1 MFPSAADA
9 TDFVGAVAARGL
21 EYTGPDNTDDPIDLR
36 AHADRSLPDRLLGK
50 AFTGVYKQFAERIA
64 KLIEM
69 DPSYAHPENRL
80 GINKRE
86 QTLFRHHKGMVFKFV
101 KATLSKTEQ
110 GKYTFKPLK
119 GVDVLGI
126 SMSEAIDILK
136 TAAAIAATTADSES
150 DGL

>member
-1 MFPSAADA
+1 M
-9 TDFVGAVAARGL
+9 
-21 EYTGPDNTDDPIDLR
+21 I
-36 AHADRSLPDRLLGK
+36 K
-50 AFTGVYKQFAERIA
+50 
-64 KLIEM
+64 M
-69 DPSYAHPENRL
+69 DPSYDHPENKL

-86 QTLFRHHKGMVFKFV
+86 QTLFWHHKGMVFKFV

-119 GVDVLGI
+119 GVDVLGV
-126 SMSEAIDILK
+126 SLEQANDMLK